1 MLRADSAR
9 GSFCRC
15 LLASSAFPVLSVGI
29 ERLLLRSWAAKYI
42 YAGFRFSFPSLPHQ
56 KKKVAPLAPDP
67 APLAPDPDASPL
79 ARSPLRA
86 PPRPSSPQPRP
97 WRRPPVLEVAA
108 AALLLPPPALS
119 FSLDVVTSRP
129 GPATPDGR
137 AARSVAQH
145 RVWATAVAVAGHG
158 GVRPCPTGARERSF
172 PWRRN
177 PSCLFGSAQARRA
190 PRVGHC
196 GGRRRPWR
204 GATLPHRWPRTRLP
218 PREEALAASLA
229 PAKLAG
235 CIYRYF
241 TLFSSFFDSCSG
253 IRRTAPATRH
263 PLAPAFCG
271 RLADWPA
278 PAVGI
283 SFGFFIFG

>member
-108 AALLLPPPALS
+108 AALLLPPPCTLLLSRRGHIPARPSDAGWPCGAL
-119 FSLDVVTSRP
+119 
-129 GPATPDGR
+129 
-137 AARSVAQH
+137 
-145 RVWATAVAVAGHG
+145 
-158 GVRPCPTGARERSF
+158 CGA
-172 PWRRN
+172 
-177 PSCLFGSAQARRA
+177 A
-190 PRVGHC
+190 PRVGHG

-204 GATLPHRWPRTRLP
+204 GATLPHRCPRTQL
-218 PREEALAASLA
+218 
-229 PAKLAG
+229 
-235 CIYRYF
+235 
-241 TLFSSFFDSCSG
+241 
-253 IRRTAPATRH
+253 
-263 PLAPAFCG
+263 PLAKKP
-271 RLADWPA
+271 
-278 PAVGI
+278 
-283 SFGFFIFG
+283 

>member
-42 YAGFRFSFPSLPHQ
+42 YAGFRFSFPSLRH
-56 KKKVAPLAPDP
+56 KKKSRLLLLTPPLSLPTP
-67 APLAPDPDASPL
+67 TRLLS
-79 ARSPLRA
+79 RG
-86 PPRPSSPQPRP
+86 RPSARRRGPPLPSPAHGDGRRFSK
-97 WRRPPVLEVAA
+97 WRRPPSCFL
-108 AALLLPPPALS
+108 PPALS